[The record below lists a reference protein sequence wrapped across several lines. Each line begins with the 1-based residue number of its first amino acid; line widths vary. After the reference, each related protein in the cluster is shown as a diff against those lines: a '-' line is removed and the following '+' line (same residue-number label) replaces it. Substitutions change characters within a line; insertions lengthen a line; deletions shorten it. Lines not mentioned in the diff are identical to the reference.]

1 MVDLGVAVCECSR
14 LVELEVEGSD
24 CNCQGFFGKLF
35 FDICTITGSEI
46 SELGDFE
53 WSGWRFT
60 SPRSPS

>member
-53 WSGWRFT
+53 WSGW
-60 SPRSPS
+60 